1 MPAYDSALFS
11 PPAPLAHVTL
21 RNPESG
27 ATRND
32 VPMLIDTGA
41 DVTLL
46 PQNAASEIGLT
57 VLNDK
62 NYELMGFEGQASV
75 AVAVRAEMILLGLTF
90 RGQFLL
96 IEQDWGIIGR
106 NVLNSLALVLN
117 GPQLTW
123 NQANIK

>member
-21 RNPESG
+21 RHPESG
-27 ATRND
+27 AIRNE

-41 DVTLL
+41 DITLL

-62 NYELMGFEGQASV
+62 TYEITGFEGQASV
-75 AVAVRAEMILLGLTF
+75 AAAVRAEMILLGLTF

-96 IEQDWGIIGR
+96 TEQEWGIIGR
-106 NVLNSLALVLN
+106 NVLNSITLVLD
-117 GPQLTW
+117 GPKLTW
-123 NQANIK
+123 DQSSIK

>member
-21 RNPESG
+21 RHPESG

-46 PQNAASEIGLT
+46 PQDAASGIGLI

-62 NYELMGFEGQASV
+62 SYELMGFEGQASV

-123 NQANIK
+123 DQASIK